1 MSIATKP
8 ITRAWT
14 IPAAGKNT
22 LVEIIDDASV
32 IWMGYVSIR
41 AARDNSADISWQDA
55 DGQTGGYLGAGEAA
69 LIGDEYGLSQMK
81 NFTLQGTAGDT
92 LYLTI
97 GVSLG

>member
-8 ITRAWT
+8 LTRAWT
-14 IPAAGKNT
+14 VPASGKNT
-22 LVEIIDDASV
+22 LWEIIDDASV

-41 AARDNSADISWQDA
+41 AGRNNAGDISWHDA
-55 DGQTGGYLGAGEAA
+55 DGQTGGFLGAGEAA

-81 NFTLQGTAGDT
+81 EFTLQGTADDV

-97 GVSLG
+97 GISLG

>member
-14 IPAAGKNT
+14 IPAAGSNT
-22 LVEIIDDASV
+22 LLEIIDDASV
-32 IWMGYVSIR
+32 IWLGYVSIR
-41 AARDNSADISWQDA
+41 AERNNSGDIYWADA
-55 DGQTGGYLGAGEAA
+55 DGQSGGYLGAGEAA
-69 LIGDEYGLSQMK
+69 LIGDEYGHSQMK
-81 NFTLQGTAGDT
+81 DFTLSGAVGDI